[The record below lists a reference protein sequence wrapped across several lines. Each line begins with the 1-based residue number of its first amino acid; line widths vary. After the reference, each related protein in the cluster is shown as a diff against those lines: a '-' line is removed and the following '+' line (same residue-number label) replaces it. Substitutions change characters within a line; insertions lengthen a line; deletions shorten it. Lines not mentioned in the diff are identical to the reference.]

1 MKTSA
6 APGVAGSRSSTTLA
20 GLRVLPWA
28 GCGADVVPGG
38 PRRVHEL
45 ADELDAVARGLGL
58 MRSLAGEVPRLEWSG
73 AASALCGLVLRQQA
87 ERYVAAA
94 QAMASAADAIRSHAA
109 VLQVAQR
116 QADDAVRL
124 DVAAAAAT
132 HHWLAAAAGDERVV
146 GAAGDP
152 GASLRR
158 RVLIEVDDARR
169 RVRASAASTAECL
182 HDGAR
187 RAPDRPG
194 FASRGVRSLAG
205 FGRDVHQGVA
215 ESLTQTLALVVR
227 LDPARSTRDP
237 GGYWIDLAALGEGAA
252 HAVRHPAELAETLA
266 DLDTLRESPGR
277 WAGHLLPDVALAVGS
292 AGAVPVAERTAT
304 VVARAAARVGPSSV
318 RSPLREALVLQ
329 AGTGRGP
336 IRLRDVRAFESA
348 PDLAGYRSRLAPVD
362 AAVSRRVVRDSRWAE
377 AHLRPRLEDAVQE
390 VTGHLPASGRA
401 QVGLQGLDHALKD
414 HSSLAR
420 KLASESARAEQTV
433 PVLVPGVNDT
443 VRYTL
448 TLPDGHY
455 VAGAVDT
462 VRAVQAR
469 GMTLATVKNF
479 WGSDRYQG
487 LNLTFHD
494 PATGRPLELQVH
506 TPESWQATVDSHP
519 DFEMFR
525 SEAVGPAEKEFYR
538 QRIAD
543 RFSIV
548 AMPQDARTLSAYLV
562 PSGALARMT
571 APLLRTLP
579 DLGLGVGVS
588 TGVHESRSLAWSDD
602 D

>member
-1 MKTSA
+1 MRASA
-6 APGVAGSRSSTTLA
+6 ASRPGARSSTLD

-28 GCGADVVPGG
+28 GCGADVVPGV

-45 ADELDAVARGLGL
+45 ADELDAVAEGLKVMRGLVT
-58 MRSLAGEVPRLEWSG
+58 AVPRLDWSG

-87 ERYVAAA
+87 EQYVTAAQTMAAA
-94 QAMASAADAIRSHAA
+94 AGALRSHAA
-109 VLQVAQR
+109 VLEVVQR
-116 QADDAVRL
+116 LAEDAVGL
-124 DVAAAAAT
+124 DVTAATAT
-132 HHWLAAAAGDERVV
+132 HHWLAASPPGEQRVA
-146 GAAGDP
+146 GAADDP

-169 RVRASAASTAECL
+169 RLSTSAADTARCL
-182 HDGAR
+182 HDAAR
-187 RAPDRPG
+187 RAPEQPG
-194 FASRGVRSLAG
+194 LASRAVRSVAG
-205 FGRDVHQGVA
+205 FGRDVRQGVT
-215 ESLTQTLALVVR
+215 ESLAQTLALVVR
-227 LDPARSTRDP
+227 LEPTRSGRDP
-237 GGYWIDLAALGEGAA
+237 GGYWTDVRALGAA
-252 HAVRHPAELAETLA
+252 SVHAATHPAELVEALA

-277 WAGHLLPDVALAVGS
+277 WAGHLLPDVALAVGT
-292 AGAVPVAERTAT
+292 AGAVPVAERSVT
-304 VVARAAARVGPSSV
+304 VAARAAARVGPSSV
-318 RSPLREALVLQ
+318 RSPLRQAIALQ

-377 AHLRPRLEDAVQE
+377 AHLTPRLEDAVRE
-390 VTGHLPASGRA
+390 VAGRVPASGRD
-401 QVGLQGLDHALKD
+401 QVALRGLDHALKD

-420 KLASESARAEQTV
+420 KLAAEAASKGQPV
-433 PVLVPGVNDT
+433 PALVPAVNDT

-448 TLPDGHY
+448 TLPDDHY
-455 VAGAVDT
+455 VTGAVDA

-469 GMTLATVKNF
+469 GMALTTVKNF

-494 PATGRPLELQVH
+494 ATTGRPFELQLH
-506 TPESWQATVDSHP
+506 TPDSWQATVDSHP

-525 SEAVGPAEKEFYR
+525 SQAVGPVEKEFYR
-538 QRIAD
+538 QRIEA

-548 AMPQDARTLSAYLV
+548 AIPRDVRALAAYLV

-579 DLGLGVGVS
+579 DVGLGVGVS